1 MEKLVREKLAGT
13 ISEKRLEEQ
22 ASGRRLLNV
31 NANLHKSITEGFT
44 VSLMVRRLDE
54 GKIKRVI
61 RCLIRHRE
69 GIWLRN
75 LARECRLSVSTASF
89 YVDNVLKDVVESIGV
104 KDLSL
109 IHI

>member
-1 MEKLVREKLAGT
+1 
-13 ISEKRLEEQ
+13 
-22 ASGRRLLNV
+22 
-31 NANLHKSITEGFT
+31 
-44 VSLMVRRLDE
+44 MVRRLDE

-104 KDLSL
+104 KDGRGRYVGLRILRIKPEILKVLESEGGDDERRIINFIKL
-109 IHI
+109 LRKV

>member
-1 MEKLVREKLAGT
+1 
-13 ISEKRLEEQ
+13 
-22 ASGRRLLNV
+22 
-31 NANLHKSITEGFT
+31 
-44 VSLMVRRLDE
+44 MVRRLDE

-104 KDLSL
+104 KDGKGRYVGLRILRIKPEILKVLESEGGDDERRIINFIKL
-109 IHI
+109 LRKV

>member
-1 MEKLVREKLAGT
+1 
-13 ISEKRLEEQ
+13 
-22 ASGRRLLNV
+22 
-31 NANLHKSITEGFT
+31 
-44 VSLMVRRLDE
+44 MVRRLDE

-61 RCLIRHRE
+61 RCLIKHRE

-104 KDLSL
+104 KDGRGRYVGLRILRIKPEILKVLESEGGDDERKIINFIKL
-109 IHI
+109 LRKV

>member
-1 MEKLVREKLAGT
+1 
-13 ISEKRLEEQ
+13 
-22 ASGRRLLNV
+22 
-31 NANLHKSITEGFT
+31 
-44 VSLMVRRLDE
+44 MVRRLDE

-104 KDLSL
+104 KDGKGRYVGLRILRIKPEILKVLESEGGDDERKIINFIKL
-109 IHI
+109 LRKV

>member
-1 MEKLVREKLAGT
+1 
-13 ISEKRLEEQ
+13 
-22 ASGRRLLNV
+22 
-31 NANLHKSITEGFT
+31 
-44 VSLMVRRLDE
+44 MVRRLDE

-104 KDLSL
+104 KDGKGRYVGLRILRIKPEILKVLESEGGDDERKIINFIKL
-109 IHI
+109 LRQV

>member
-1 MEKLVREKLAGT
+1 
-13 ISEKRLEEQ
+13 
-22 ASGRRLLNV
+22 
-31 NANLHKSITEGFT
+31 
-44 VSLMVRRLDE
+44 MVRRLDE
-54 GKIKRVI
+54 GKIRRLI

-104 KDLSL
+104 KDGKGRYVGLRILRIKPEILKVLESEGGDDERKIINFIKL
-109 IHI
+109 LRQV

>member
-1 MEKLVREKLAGT
+1 
-13 ISEKRLEEQ
+13 
-22 ASGRRLLNV
+22 
-31 NANLHKSITEGFT
+31 
-44 VSLMVRRLDE
+44 MVRRLDE

-104 KDLSL
+104 KDGRGRYVGLRILRIKPEILKVLESEGRDDERRIINFIKL
-109 IHI
+109 LRKV

>member
-1 MEKLVREKLAGT
+1 
-13 ISEKRLEEQ
+13 
-22 ASGRRLLNV
+22 
-31 NANLHKSITEGFT
+31 
-44 VSLMVRRLDE
+44 MVRKLDE

-75 LARECRLSVSTASF
+75 LARECKLSVSTASF

-104 KDLSL
+104 KDGKGRYVGLRILRIKPEILKVLESEGGDDERKIINFIKL
-109 IHI
+109 LRKV

>member
-1 MEKLVREKLAGT
+1 
-13 ISEKRLEEQ
+13 
-22 ASGRRLLNV
+22 
-31 NANLHKSITEGFT
+31 
-44 VSLMVRRLDE
+44 MVRRLDE

-104 KDLSL
+104 KDGRGRYVGLRILRIKPEILKVLESEGGDDERKIINFIKL
-109 IHI
+109 LRKV

>member
-1 MEKLVREKLAGT
+1 
-13 ISEKRLEEQ
+13 
-22 ASGRRLLNV
+22 
-31 NANLHKSITEGFT
+31 
-44 VSLMVRRLDE
+44 MVRRLDE

-75 LARECRLSVSTASF
+75 LARECGLSVSTASF

-104 KDLSL
+104 KDGRGRYVGLRILRIKPEILKVLESEGGDDEKKIINFIKL
-109 IHI
+109 LRKV